1 MLRLGKSCLDVGL
14 RLVKVEKKLRCQS
27 EKFYVFNERLSGLE
41 SHLQVMGIKK
51 AIEEFLSHT
60 CLILGFNV
68 KPYPQINVEVFY
80 LNSIGEIF
88 NAMKQALLFTF
99 KLDIKTPQEIE
110 FIITD
115 KLTAKYFDEV
125 ELVFL
130 QTTRQKP
137 LPYCSYVNSVS
148 LQFSIRKIFNNLHHI
163 DGQYM
168 TWSSS
173 EQVHI

>member
-1 MLRLGKSCLDVGL
+1 
-14 RLVKVEKKLRCQS
+14 
-27 EKFYVFNERLSGLE
+27 
-41 SHLQVMGIKK
+41 MGIKK
-51 AIEEFLSHT
+51 AIKEFLSHT

-68 KPYPQINVEVFY
+68 KPYSQINVEVFY

-115 KLTAKYFDEV
+115 KLTAEYLDEV

-130 QTTRQKP
+130 QTTR
-137 LPYCSYVNSVS
+137 
-148 LQFSIRKIFNNLHHI
+148 
-163 DGQYM
+163 
-168 TWSSS
+168 
-173 EQVHI
+173 

>member
-27 EKFYVFNERLSGLE
+27 EKLYVFNERLSGLE

-51 AIEEFLSHT
+51 AVKEFLSHT

-68 KPYPQINVEVFY
+68 KPYSQINVEVFY

-99 KLDIKTPQEIE
+99 KLDIKAPQE
-110 FIITD
+110 
-115 KLTAKYFDEV
+115 V
-125 ELVFL
+125 
-130 QTTRQKP
+130 
-137 LPYCSYVNSVS
+137 
-148 LQFSIRKIFNNLHHI
+148 
-163 DGQYM
+163 
-168 TWSSS
+168 
-173 EQVHI
+173 